1 VLTGTNRSI
10 KRLIVRAMA
19 QAIVARTRSLAA
31 TSSTPREDTQETR
44 NQKPESQKQ
53 TPSGFWPSDFRPL
66 IPARPGGFSEGPTPD
81 PIPNSAVK
89 TLSANGTA
97 P

>member
-1 VLTGTNRSI
+1 MATRVLTGTNRSI
-10 KRLIVRAMA
+10 KRLIATLRAASFARGLGGKVRRLQR
-19 QAIVARTRSLAA
+19 QALTPIVKTL
-31 TSSTPREDTQETR
+31 T
-44 NQKPESQKQ
+44 NL
-53 TPSGFWPSDFRPL
+53 L
-66 IPARPGGFSEGPTPD
+66 IPARPGGSSEGPTPD